1 MSDNQVEIFESKLDI
16 FVRLSKL
23 TYNDNILWYDILSKG
38 LLPTYMPVEFI
49 WKNRH
54 KPWDWQCIQKE
65 YKIGPFMYA
74 CRNESW
80 SYRYMLNEYYSRN

>member
-1 MSDNQVEIFESKLDI
+1 MSDNQVEVFESKLDT

-23 TYNDNILWYDILSKG
+23 SYNDNILWYDILSKG
-38 LLPTYMPVEFI
+38 LLPSYMPVEFI

-54 KPWDWQCIQKE
+54 RTWDWQCIQKQ
-65 YKIGPFMYA
+65 YDIGPFMYA

-80 SYRYMLNEYYSRN
+80 SYRYMLYEYYSRH

>member
-1 MSDNQVEIFESKLDI
+1 MSDNQVEVFESKLDT

-23 TYNDNILWYDILSKG
+23 SYNDNILWYDILSKG
-38 LLPTYMPVEFI
+38 LLPTYMPVEFV
-49 WKNRH
+49 WKNRQ

-65 YKIGPFMYA
+65 YKIGSFMYA

-80 SYRYMLNEYYSRN
+80 SYRYMLDEYYSRH